1 MNSSPRFLEGHEF
14 RDREGNLVCRAAR
27 DIYPGEGIW
36 RDQFKDWQVPE
47 PVLGQLLPSPLANA
61 LLG

>member
-1 MNSSPRFLEGHEF
+1 MGMKARFLEGHEF

-36 RDQFKDWQVPE
+36 RDQFKDWQVPQ
-47 PVLGQLLPSPLANA
+47 PVLGEVLPFQVAEAVLR
-61 LLG
+61 